1 MNLWKK
7 FALVML
13 ALLVIVAGIRFIYVE
28 THTFK
33 IDEDQKLFAINAV
46 RNGFGNEIM
55 GTNYNI
61 TVHERGWIVSTAG
74 GDKKVVQVILTGGNV
89 TLTAL
94 VDMETGNIVEKNRME
109 SLGWMTEHQDQ
120 DVKRRDYLHLF
131 NR

>member
-7 FALVML
+7 FALVMV

-33 IDEDQKLFAINAV
+33 IEEGQKLFAINAA
-46 RNGFGNEIM
+46 RNGLGNEIM
-55 GTNYNI
+55 GNNYNI
-61 TVHERGWIVSTAG
+61 TVHDRGWIVSTTG

-89 TLTAL
+89 TFTAL
-94 VDMETGNIVEKNRME
+94 VDMDTGKVVEKTWIE

-120 DVKRRDYLHLF
+120 DVKRNDHLRLF